1 MTTTLESPELVP
13 AGFFVPDLIQ
23 LEVGRGSRVLVVS
36 DLHLTPVASE
46 VSTKAADELA
56 ELLSGFGEPGILVI
70 AGDGFEMLA
79 AAPDVDGI
87 LPGLPPPVHRRGP
100 ALRFRS
106 RSPRGADPWKP

>member
-1 MTTTLESPELVP
+1 M
-13 AGFFVPDLIQ
+13 
-23 LEVGRGSRVLVVS
+23 VS

-56 ELLSGFGEPGILVI
+56 ELLSGFAEPGILVI

-87 LPGLPPPVHRRGP
+87 LDSHPQFTDAVRRFAAGRDHRVVLTPETTTASSPGTRT
-100 ALRFRS
+100 RS
-106 RSPRGADPWKP
+106 RCCGAAWA